1 MRNISTGIN
10 LGSSTVRVVVGEFT
24 KDEKEP
30 KIIGVGEAP
39 AAGMRRGYV
48 VDEELAVESVKR
60 AIAQAEKNAEIK
72 IRKAYLAVNNI
83 TSHGDVSL
91 GSTII
96 SKADS
101 EVTALDVRNAFEDAE
116 ENLSLG
122 NKKVLQMFPLAYKL
136 DGKEVFGRPEGMHGN
151 KLEVRALFVTTIT
164 QHFDNLLAVV
174 AKAGVETIG
183 VMPSIIA
190 GSHLT
195 LSKKQKMAGC
205 LLVDIGAE
213 TVSMA
218 VFENENLIYL
228 HTLPIGSDDITNDI
242 ALGLKITLEEAE
254 SVKLGNVSEKFSK
267 KKVDEIIEARLSDI
281 FELIE
286 NHLKK
291 IKRNELL
298 PAGIIFIGAG
308 SNIAMLTESAKNFL
322 KLPTKVGTVEIFGNT
337 KTKLRD
343 PAWYSTLGLLN
354 KNKGDYSLA
363 SNSFEG
369 AWQHLKNLIKT
380 NIKQLMP

>member
-10 LGSSTVRVVVGEFT
+10 LGSSIVRVVVAEFI

-39 AAGMRRGYV
+39 ASGMRRGYV
-48 VDEELAVESVKR
+48 VDEDLATESVKN
-60 AIAQAEKNAEIK
+60 AVAQAEKNAEIK
-72 IRKAYLAVNNI
+72 IRRAYLAVNNI
-83 TSHGDVSL
+83 TSHGDIGL

-101 EVTALDVRNAFEDAE
+101 EVTSLDVKNAFEDAE
-116 ENLSLG
+116 GNLSLG
-122 NKKVLQMFPLAYKL
+122 NKKVLQMFPLSYKL

-151 KLEVRALFVTTIT
+151 KLEVKALFVTTIT
-164 QHFDNLLAVV
+164 QHFENLLAVV

-195 LSKKQKMAGC
+195 LSKKEKMAGS

-254 SVKLGNVSEKFSK
+254 SVKLGNIGDKFSK

-308 SNIAMLTESAKNFL
+308 SKISMLAESAKNFL
-322 KLPTKVGTVEIFGNT
+322 KLPAKVATVDIFGNT

-354 KNKGDYSLA
+354 KNKGDYFMA
-363 SNSFEG
+363 SNSLEG